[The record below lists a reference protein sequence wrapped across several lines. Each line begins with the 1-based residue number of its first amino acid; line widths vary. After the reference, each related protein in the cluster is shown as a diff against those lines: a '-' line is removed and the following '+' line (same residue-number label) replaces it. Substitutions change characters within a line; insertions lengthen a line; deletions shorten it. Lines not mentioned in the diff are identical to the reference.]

1 MSDALTGT
9 RILLLE
15 DDTNLGMIIQESLE
29 LRGFDV
35 TLCRDGKQGLAAFVK
50 HPFGL
55 CLVDVMMPAVDG
67 FAFAA
72 EVRGSGSD
80 VPLIFLTAR
89 SLVEDRIEGFRI
101 GCDDYV
107 TKPFSMEELLLR
119 IEAVL
124 RRGVDTAASTPLGD
138 NLPLGAYI
146 YDSPART
153 LTHGEDRRRLTE
165 REAELLELLYRHR
178 NRTLD
183 RSRALLD
190 LWGDDSYHNGR
201 SMDVFI
207 SRLRKYL
214 SADDSIEIRT
224 VHGQG
229 FRLVLRDRRS

>member
-1 MSDALTGT
+1 MSDTPHGL

-15 DDTNLGMIIQESLE
+15 DDPNLGLIIQESLE

-35 TLCRDGKQGLAAFVK
+35 VLRPDGDQGLTAFTQAE
-50 HPFGL
+50 FSL

-72 EVRGSGSD
+72 EVRRRGSD

-107 TKPFSMEELLLR
+107 TKPFSMEELQLR
-119 IEAVL
+119 IDAVL
-124 RRGVDTAASTPLGD
+124 RRGAGAPTDIPLADTVSLGSYGYQT
-138 NLPLGAYI
+138 LT
-146 YDSPART
+146 RT
-153 LTHGEDRRRLTE
+153 LVHGQQQRQLTE
-165 REAELLELLYRHR
+165 REAELLELLYRRR
-178 NRTLD
+178 NNTLD
-183 RSRALLD
+183 RSEALLS

-214 SADDSIEIRT
+214 SADDTVEIRT

-229 FRLVLRDRRS
+229 FRLVVRD

>member
-1 MSDALTGT
+1 MSDPIS
-9 RILLLE
+9 REHILLLE
-15 DDTNLGMIIQESLE
+15 DDPNLGEIIRESLE

-35 TLCRDGKQGLAAFVK
+35 SLRPDGEQGLAAFAAGTVS
-50 HPFGL
+50 L

-72 EVRGSGSD
+72 EVRRRGSD

-89 SLVEDRIEGFRI
+89 SLVEDRIEGFRA

-119 IEAVL
+119 IDAVL
-124 RRGVDTAASTPLGD
+124 RRRRPDADPPLAGTV
-138 NLPLGAYI
+138 PLGAFRFDI
-146 YDSPART
+146 DARV
-153 LTHGEDRRRLTE
+153 LALAGDDRTLTE
-165 REAELLELLYRHR
+165 REAGLLELLCRRR

-183 RSRALLD
+183 RSEALLA

-207 SRLRKYL
+207 SRLRRL
-214 SADDSIEIRT
+214 LADDPAVEIRT
-224 VHGQG
+224 IHGRG
-229 FRLVLRDRRS
+229 YRLVVRD

>member
-1 MSDALTGT
+1 MSDA
-9 RILLLE
+9 RVLLLE
-15 DDTNLGMIIQESLE
+15 DDPNLGEIIQESLV
-29 LRGFDV
+29 LHGFVV
-35 TLCRDGKQGLAAFVK
+35 TLCRDGEQGLAAFA
-50 HPFGL
+50 PDAFDL
-55 CLVDVMMPAVDG
+55 CLVDVMMPAMDG

-72 EVRGSGSD
+72 EIRRGGAD

-119 IEAVL
+119 IEAVM
-124 RRGVDTAASTPLGD
+124 RRSRAPAAEPPLAARTPLGAFTFD
-138 NLPLGAYI
+138 TVSRALSGPG
-146 YDSPART
+146 
-153 LTHGEDRRRLTE
+153 GERRLTE

-178 NRTLD
+178 NRTL
-183 RSRALLD
+183 SRTEALLK

-214 SADDSIEIRT
+214 SADEDVEIRT

-229 FRLVLRDRRS
+229 YRLMVKS

>member
-1 MSDALTGT
+1 MSGSPAGI

-15 DDTNLGMIIQESLE
+15 DDDNLGMIIQESLE
-29 LRGFDV
+29 LRGYAV
-35 TLCRDGKQGLAAFVK
+35 TLCRDGAQGLAAFADQVYT
-50 HPFGL
+50 L

-72 EVRGSGSD
+72 EVRGQGSD

-124 RRGVDTAASTPLGD
+124 RRGVDTATSAPLGD
-138 NLPLGAYI
+138 SLALGAYV

-153 LTHGEDRRRLTE
+153 LSRGDERRQLTE

-214 SADDSIEIRT
+214 SDDDTVEIRT

-229 FRLVLRDRRS
+229 FRLVVKD